1 MHLAVAGISHQS
13 APVALRERFAFS
25 AEELP
30 GALQTLATDFAGAA
44 ILSTCNRTEVY
55 VASAT
60 EPGRE
65 ALIRGLARAKG
76 EPEHDG
82 GAFYHL
88 EGIDAAGHL
97 FRVAGGIESLV
108 VGEHEIL
115 GQVRAAFTAAT
126 GAHTSTPVLARLFH
140 TAIRT
145 GRRARAETEIGG
157 HGLSVSATAVT
168 LSRRTLG
175 DLRDK
180 VVLIVGAGEAASL
193 AASALAQQGAGRM
206 LVTTRTFE
214 RAQDIALELGASAY
228 PFAELPRLLSEA
240 DIAISSTAA
249 PGHVIESADV
259 AAAMAS
265 RPDRPLVIVDIA
277 VPRDVDPG

>member
-1 MHLAVAGISHQS
+1 MMHLAVAGISHQS
-13 APVALRERFAFS
+13 APVSLRERFAFA

-30 GALQTLATDFAGAA
+30 AALQSLAAEFSGAA
-44 ILSTCNRTEVY
+44 VLSTCNRTEVY
-55 VASAT
+55 VAGAA

-65 ALIRGLARAKG
+65 ALIEALARAKG
-76 EPEHDG
+76 EPVH
-82 GAFYHL
+82 
-88 EGIDAAGHL
+88 DAATFYYLDGIEAAEHL

-157 HGLSVSATAVT
+157 HGLSVSATAVA

-180 VVLIVGAGEAASL
+180 VVLIVGAGQAA
-193 AASALAQQGAGRM
+193 
-206 LVTTRTFE
+206 
-214 RAQDIALELGASAY
+214 
-228 PFAELPRLLSEA
+228 
-240 DIAISSTAA
+240 
-249 PGHVIESADV
+249 
-259 AAAMAS
+259 
-265 RPDRPLVIVDIA
+265 
-277 VPRDVDPG
+277 